1 MKSKSSTIYTCEKPE
16 VLNKKLSSKTYI
28 ESKIV
33 FKKKSCNLLDIAKF
47 TKKTINENFF
57 AYGDFS
63 LADDPSLEFYGV
75 VHCFRVKNELIHL
88 YVAINWNQTSS
99 WGTKAFNQTFDIF
112 SPGSMKINHKNCFI
126 TSLNSETKVF
136 TIYYND
142 SVFMPE
148 IPFVSFKDNKRI
160 ILEDHRYCVSSRKL
174 NVSET
179 GMETVIRKT
188 RFITTATK
196 KYFNE
201 VLLSYLKDFS
211 KIFKMA

>member
-16 VLNKKLSSKTYI
+16 VLNKKLSSKNYI
-28 ESKIV
+28 SSGIV

-47 TKKTINENFF
+47 TKDTINKNFF
-57 AYGDFS
+57 AFGDFS

-75 VHCFRVKNELIHL
+75 VHRFKVKNEYINF

-136 TIYYND
+136 NIYYND

-148 IPFVSFKDNKRI
+148 IPFVSFIDNKRI
-160 ILEDHRYCVSSRKL
+160 VLEDHRYCVSSRKL

-188 RFITTATK
+188 RFITTSTK